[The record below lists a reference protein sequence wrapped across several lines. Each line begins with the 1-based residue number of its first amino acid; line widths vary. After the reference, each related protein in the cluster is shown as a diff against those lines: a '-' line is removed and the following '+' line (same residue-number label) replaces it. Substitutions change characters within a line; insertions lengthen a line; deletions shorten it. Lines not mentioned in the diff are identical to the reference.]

1 MHRPFT
7 PEWASAFRD
16 AINADAE
23 YKAAGAGWTW
33 PLALSLSAAPAH
45 GFPQDVA
52 VELDLA
58 RGTCGDVRVKVGEK
72 ATTDFVLRGDYDAWR
87 AVVRGEL
94 DPVVAVTMGKLK
106 LVQGS
111 LTTLMLQTKA
121 AKALVAC
128 AQRVP
133 TDFGAA

>member
-16 AINADAE
+16 AINANAD
-23 YKAAGAGWTW
+23 YRAAAASWTW
-33 PLALSLSAAPAH
+33 PLALSLSADATR

-52 VELDLA
+52 IELDLS

-87 AVVRGEL
+87 SVVGGHL

-128 AQRVP
+128 AQGVP
-133 TDFGAA
+133 TDFGPA

>member
-7 PEWASAFRD
+7 PEWAAAFRD

-23 YKAAGAGWTW
+23 YKTAGAGWTW
-33 PLALSLSAAPAH
+33 PLALSLSADAAR
-45 GFPQDVA
+45 GYPQDVA
-52 VELDLA
+52 VELELSRGSCSDA
-58 RGTCGDVRVKVGEK
+58 RIKVGDK
-72 ATTDFVLRGDYDAWR
+72 ATTDFVLRGDYETWK
-87 AVVRGEL
+87 AVVSGQL
-94 DPVVAVTMGKLK
+94 DPVVAVTMGKLR

-128 AQRVP
+128 AQQVP
-133 TDFGAA
+133 TDFGTP